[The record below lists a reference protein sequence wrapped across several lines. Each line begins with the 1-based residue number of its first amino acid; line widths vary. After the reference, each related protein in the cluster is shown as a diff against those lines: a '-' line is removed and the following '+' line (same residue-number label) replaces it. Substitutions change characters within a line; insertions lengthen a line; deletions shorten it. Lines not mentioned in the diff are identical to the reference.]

1 MTNFFDLPKLVRM
14 KIYRLHLVRDEPVSP
29 SEHNLIATRRSGGRT
44 YHGFTDE
51 YTRKRTP
58 PLLAVSKQA
67 EREAAPIYYGENHFE
82 FDPVRV
88 ASSFAM
94 TTYPRHLRM
103 IRKVTCE
110 WSEDMAREGF
120 LAISR
125 MKGLQELY
133 IRVNEG
139 AMVRNTL
146 NSRHVRQCYYI
157 PDDQLTPQQQLSLLR
172 HPGMSGLLAISN
184 VPLVEFTRLKPPSY
198 SSDPSGPLPDGFL
211 QTQILPVLKGLR
223 SHLVRPAR

>member
-1 MTNFFDLPKLVRM
+1 MTHFFDLPKLIRV
-14 KIYRLHLVRDEPVSP
+14 KIYRLHLVHDEPVSNN
-29 SEHNLIATRRSGGRT
+29 EHNLIASHRSGGRR
-44 YHGFTDE
+44 YHGYLDT
-51 YTRKRTP
+51 YTQKKTP

-67 EREAAPIYYGENHFE
+67 DREAAPIYYGENHFE

-88 ASSFAM
+88 ASPFAM
-94 TTYPRHLRM
+94 NTYPRHLRL

-110 WSEDMAREGF
+110 WGEDMAREGF

-125 MKGLQELY
+125 MKSLQELY

-139 AMVRNTL
+139 SMIRNVL
-146 NSRHVRQCYYI
+146 SSRHLTQRYYI
-157 PDDQLTPQQQLSLLR
+157 PDDELTSQQQLCLLR

-184 VPLVEFTRLKPPSY
+184 IPLVEFTRLKPPTY

-211 QTQILPVLKGLR
+211 QTQVLPRLKGIW
-223 SHLVRPAR
+223 SHPIRRAR